1 MRIDLNGR
9 VRRQE
14 EKRAELSQY
23 FPIFLW
29 VLRDFHLTLQDDKGG
44 AMTEK
49 EYLERA
55 LSAVP
60 GQEETWHRSSWASGN
75 LLIQDWL
82 GRV

>member
-1 MRIDLNGR
+1 M
-9 VRRQE
+9 
-14 EKRAELSQY
+14 SQY

-44 AMTEK
+44 AITEK

-60 GQEETWHRSSWASGN
+60 GQEETWPAQVRMGGCDGRGK
-75 LLIQDWL
+75 LLIQD
-82 GRV
+82 